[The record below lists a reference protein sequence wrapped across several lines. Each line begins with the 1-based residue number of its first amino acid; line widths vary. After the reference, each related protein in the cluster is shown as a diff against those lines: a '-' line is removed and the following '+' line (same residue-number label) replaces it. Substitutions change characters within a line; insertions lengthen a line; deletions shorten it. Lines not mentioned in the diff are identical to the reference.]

1 MSAVEHGQGY
11 ENAFG
16 ALRQFVRR
24 RRNVERCEL
33 CAAEVGTEH
42 PHLIEPA
49 NRKLLCTCD
58 ACAILFSGMGM
69 KYKRVPRRVLALAD
83 FRLTDGQWESL
94 MVPISMAFFYR
105 STPDK
110 RVVAFY
116 PSPGGATESMLP
128 LETWNEIEDA
138 NPVLKEMEPDVEAL
152 LANRVGHA
160 RGVATPEYYVLP
172 IDECYKLVGLIRAH
186 WKGLSGGAEVWLEIG
201 QFFAALKQRAT
212 IITTIETKTD
222 ATSSNDETPL
232 REEANA

>member
-1 MSAVEHGQGY
+1 MSAVEQGQGF

-33 CAAEVGTEH
+33 CAAEVGAEH

-105 STPDK
+105 STPDR

-116 PSPGGATESMLP
+116 PSPAGATESMLP
-128 LETWNEIEDA
+128 LETWNEIEDS

-172 IDECYKLVGLIRAH
+172 IDQCYKLVGLIRAH
-186 WKGLSGGAEVWLEIG
+186 WKGLSGGTEVWHEIG

-212 IITTIETKTD
+212 IITTIDTKTD
-222 ATSSNDETPL
+222 ATNSNDENPL

>member
-1 MSAVEHGQGY
+1 MGAVEQGPGY
-11 ENAFG
+11 ETAFG

-24 RRNVERCEL
+24 RRDRNVERCEL
-33 CAAEVGTEH
+33 CAAEVGSEH

-49 NRKLLCTCD
+49 TRKLLCTCN

-69 KYKRVPRRVLALAD
+69 KYKRVPRRVLSLAD
-83 FRLTDGQWESL
+83 FHLSDGQWESL

-116 PSPGGATESMLP
+116 PSPAGATESMLP

-160 RGVATPEYYVLP
+160 RGVAVPDYYVLP
-172 IDECYKLVGLIRAH
+172 IDECYKLVGLIRAN
-186 WKGLSGGAEVWLEIG
+186 WKGLSGGTDVWQEIG
-201 QFFAALKQRAT
+201 QFFSGLKERAT
-212 IITTIETKTD
+212 IVTTTNS
-222 ATSSNDETPL
+222 TSSDAPAP
-232 REEANA
+232 EEANA